1 MLRLSALKV
10 ATQVMLDAQI
20 INSESHDYKLP
31 ENLMTLFSSSVY
43 ISRVH
48 NASVLTVPTQQN
60 LYLEG
65 VVFLVQ
71 AIKPTGSCTVFDPVP
86 VPAHRKRQH
95 DLRLQLTRSQESG
108 ADGEDDKSEALSQQ
122 LRVLSRILDVI
133 DQLAMSHE
141 TFKEV

>member
-1 MLRLSALKV
+1 MLRLSPLKV
-10 ATQVMLDAQI
+10 AAQVMLDAQ
-20 INSESHDYKLP
+20 SHDDKMP
-31 ENLMTLFSSSVY
+31 ENLMTLFLLQFISVGSLMLLCLQSPLSD
-43 ISRVH
+43 IF
-48 NASVLTVPTQQN
+48 
-60 LYLEG
+60 YLEG

-71 AIKPTGSCTVFDPVP
+71 AVQPEGCSTVFDPVP

-108 ADGEDDKSEALSQQ
+108 AEGEDDKSEALSQQ

>member
-1 MLRLSALKV
+1 
-10 ATQVMLDAQI
+10 MLDAQI
-20 INSESHDYKLP
+20 ISSESYDYKLP
-31 ENLMTLFSSSVY
+31 ENPMSLFSFSVH

-48 NASVLTVPTQQN
+48 DDFS
-60 LYLEG
+60 LEG

-71 AIKPTGSCTVFDPVP
+71 AIRPEGCSTVFDPVP
-86 VPAHRKRQH
+86 VPAYRKRQH

-108 ADGEDDKSEALSQQ
+108 AEGEDDKSEALSQQ